1 MLMSGIY
8 STNKIKNLNQLNDVN
23 ITDISNN
30 DIISY
35 NSTSGLWENK
45 SDFITDEID
54 CRVLRVSQTADIGGR
69 LAVVG
74 VASLVDDEFI
84 FQNGISNLGDV
95 VYIDNVNNR
104 VGINIS
110 NPEEDLE
117 VDGSIQIDSA
127 NVSRLK
133 FQQSG
138 PTPHAE
144 AEIDGEE
151 DGTNGGQLEF
161 FTKVDGG
168 SVTKKMSINNAG
180 AIGLGATPDYGTSG
194 SVLTS
199 NGSTA
204 LPTWNEPYY
213 FSATSD
219 GANGGA
225 FRITTVDDSRQPLLH
240 NSALGTGGAWT
251 TNIETTGKNQFD
263 ETTAQWTCPKT
274 GIYNITIRS
283 LMNIDPFPNG
293 NIGEVY
299 LYLFKDT
306 GGGFTTVIGFASR
319 TDETESGTEAIT
331 TITLQI
337 TGLFSLNEGDKVRP
351 EVMKKSDDTQQLK
364 CGRFGYDPQFSIH
377 RIA

>member
-1 MLMSGIY
+1 MFNQFNVENKWYTFTDKIMSVSGE
-8 STNKIKNLNQLNDVN
+8 LFVENDV
-23 ITDISNN
+23 DISGNLAIKGSLGLLDSTTNN
-30 DIISY
+30 
-35 NSTSGLWENK
+35 
-45 SDFITDEID
+45 
-54 CRVLRVSQTADIGGR
+54 
-69 LAVVG
+69 
-74 VASLVDDEFI
+74 
-84 FQNGISNLGDV
+84 
-95 VYIDNVNNR
+95 
-104 VGINIS
+104 IN
-110 NPEEDLE
+110 
-117 VDGSIQIDSA
+117 
-127 NVSRLK
+127 
-133 FQQSG
+133 
-138 PTPHAE
+138 
-144 AEIDGEE
+144 
-151 DGTNGGQLEF
+151 
-161 FTKVDGG
+161 
-168 SVTKKMSINNAG
+168 
-180 AIGLGATPDYGTSG
+180 YGTSG

-199 NGSTA
+199 NGSGSV
-204 LPTWNEPYY
+204 PTWEEPYY

-274 GIYNITIRS
+274 GIYNITIRC

-299 LYLFKDT
+299 LYLFKNT

-319 TDETESGTEAIT
+319 TDETESGTEPIT
-331 TITLQI
+331 TMTLQI

-377 RIA
+377 KIG